1 MVNTLMEP
9 YRKSGLNVTTDNF
22 FTSHRVAQRLLKDDI
37 TIVGTLRKNRREVL
51 LELKKKAVPLYSS
64 TVLFS
69 DDGIIL
75 LSYKAKRDKLV
86 LLLSS
91 MHRSAAVSE
100 SDPKRKPEPI
110 LFYNSTKGGV
120 DTADEMLRGYS
131 TKSASRRWPLAVFF
145 NLIDIVALNAFIIC
159 SDSGISCPHIA
170 INRGSCGTRSKLCMN
185 AKNGHF

>member
-1 MVNTLMEP
+1 M
-9 YRKSGLNVTTDNF
+9 
-22 FTSHRVAQRLLKDDI
+22 
-37 TIVGTLRKNRREVL
+37 
-51 LELKKKAVPLYSS
+51 
-64 TVLFS
+64 
-69 DDGIIL
+69 
-75 LSYKAKRDKLV
+75 V

-159 SDSGISCPHIA
+159 SDSGISQN
-170 INRGSCGTRSKLCMN
+170 NRREFLLSLGEELCN
-185 AKNGHF
+185 TSRTEVP